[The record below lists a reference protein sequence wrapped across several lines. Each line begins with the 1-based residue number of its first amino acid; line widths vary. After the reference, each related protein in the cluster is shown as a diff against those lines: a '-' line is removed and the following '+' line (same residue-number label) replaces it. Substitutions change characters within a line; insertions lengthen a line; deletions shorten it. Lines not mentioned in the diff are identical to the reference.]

1 MSSILVYNQQDTF
14 NTPFI
19 QRDAQQ
25 AGTNVLTAVGAL
37 ANVKFAIVSGLEYSG
52 SSYSAGMVIMDGVLR
67 SVPAGATLTSYL
79 QPIDNQVDVR
89 PTKDGSTAPVYTEYT
104 TQIVTSDTGYPQL
117 TAANVAKYS
126 GWITPEQIQPGSV
139 TTEAIADNAV
149 TNDNLAKMPAN
160 TVKGNATNGDGPAT
174 DLTGSQLAAIIG
186 LYPLPNFDSQTEIP
200 INGMT
205 FNGKQVYGRNF
216 TATVDATTFYYNAEK
231 IFTLVSSGI
240 DNVIN
245 AIGFV
250 GNNKTMLNGQ
260 PNTDVITVN
269 SYMTNMLGAI
279 CYRNYGVGNVGSSLV
294 LRVKQLDTTV
304 IPTNPIS
311 QSIYYNVFV
320 YYTKQ

>member
-25 AGTNVLTAVGAL
+25 TGTNVLTAVGAL
-37 ANVKFAIVSGLEYSG
+37 ANVQFAIVSGLEYSG

-126 GWITPEQIQPGSV
+126 GWITPEQIQPGAI
-139 TTEAIADNAV
+139 TTESIAANAV
-149 TNDNLAKMPAN
+149 TNDNLAQMPAN
-160 TVKGNATNGDGPAT
+160 TVKGNATNGQGPAT
-174 DLTGSQLAAIIG
+174 DLTGSQLASIIG

-250 GNNKTMLNGQ
+250 GNNKTS
-260 PNTDVITVN
+260 NTVVIPVN
-269 SYMTNMLGAI
+269 SYMTSCLGAI
-279 CYRNYGVGNVGSSLV
+279 VMRANSVGNISSSMV

-304 IPTNPIS
+304 ITTNPTS

>member
-216 TATVDATTFYYNAEK
+216 TATVDATTFYYESEK

-250 GNNKTMLNGQ
+250 GNNK
-260 PNTDVITVN
+260 NTDTTVIPVN
-269 SYMTNMLGAI
+269 SYMTNCLGAI
-279 CYRNYGVGNVGSSLV
+279 CYRNYGKGNVGSSLV

-304 IPTNPIS
+304 SPIGSTS

>member
-19 QRDAQQ
+19 QSDAQQ

-37 ANVKFAIVSGLEYSG
+37 ANVQFAIVSGLEYSG

-174 DLTGSQLAAIIG
+174 DLTGSQLASIIG

-216 TATVDATTFYYNAEK
+216 TATVDATTFYYESEK

-250 GNNKTMLNGQ
+250 GNNK
-260 PNTDVITVN
+260 NTDTTVIPVN
-269 SYMTNMLGAI
+269 SYMTNCLGAI
-279 CYRNYGVGNVGSSLV
+279 CYRNYGVGNVSSSLV

-304 IPTNPIS
+304 SPIGTTS

>member
-19 QRDAQQ
+19 QSDAQQ

-37 ANVKFAIVSGLEYSG
+37 ANVQFAIVSGLEYSG

-126 GWITPEQIQPGSV
+126 GWITPEQIQPGAV
-139 TTEAIADNAV
+139 TTESIAANAV
-149 TNDNLAKMPAN
+149 TNDNLAQMPAN
-160 TVKGNATNGDGPAT
+160 TVKGNATNGQGPAT
-174 DLTGSQLAAIIG
+174 DLTGSQLASIIG

-216 TATVDATTFYYNAEK
+216 TATVDATTFYYNAEQ
-231 IFTLVSSGI
+231 IFTLVASGI

-250 GNNKTMLNGQ
+250 GNNKTS
-260 PNTDVITVN
+260 NTIVIPVN
-269 SYMTNMLGAI
+269 SYMTNCLGAI
-279 CYRNYGVGNVGSSLV
+279 VRRAYNTGNISSSML
-294 LRVKQLDTTV
+294 LHVKQLDSAVTT
-304 IPTNPIS
+304 TNPIS

-320 YYTKQ
+320 YYTKL